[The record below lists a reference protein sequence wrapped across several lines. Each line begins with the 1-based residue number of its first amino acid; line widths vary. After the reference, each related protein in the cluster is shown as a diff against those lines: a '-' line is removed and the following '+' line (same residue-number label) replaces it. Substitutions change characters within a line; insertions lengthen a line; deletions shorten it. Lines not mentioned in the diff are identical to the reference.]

1 MQYSTLCTYI
11 TTFLSGRP
19 PESALGKGV
28 GEEKLAKKSKNNT
41 FENILLE
48 AIEEVLSGLG
58 ENVKTAI
65 FFHLEENFNTKKKEI
80 PQKIMD
86 FQAALEQVFGLGARN
101 LEILFM
107 KSLHS
112 KIELVCKWPTWC
124 KWVIPEVTFQEYIC
138 LMKRKFE
145 EVGTRQKDI
154 QVFINVPEEI
164 ETTVHSSYPMAKE
177 EKKVSSALSCAA
189 VCLVSFVR
197 SRAHLEL

>member
-1 MQYSTLCTYI
+1 
-11 TTFLSGRP
+11 
-19 PESALGKGV
+19 
-28 GEEKLAKKSKNNT
+28 LARKSKNYT
-41 FENILLE
+41 FEHILLE

-58 ENVKTAI
+58 ENVKTAV
-65 FFHLEENFNTKKKEI
+65 FFHLEENFNIKEKEI
-80 PQKIMD
+80 PQKIVD

-138 LMKRKFE
+138 LMKQKFE

-154 QVFINVPEEI
+154 QVFMNVPNKKEI
-164 ETTVHSSYPMAKE
+164 AIHSS
-177 EKKVSSALSCAA
+177 L
-189 VCLVSFVR
+189 
-197 SRAHLEL
+197 